1 VLSKNLFIISCLV
14 VLGAAPTTQ
23 ETNLLPNGGFEK
35 GMDGWTL
42 GNDYNMSRLSPEAAH
57 SGTRGLR
64 VKDEN
69 AEQGSSLSSQKFITA
84 PGKAY
89 MVKFYARRIAEGS
102 VNVYIRFFDKAGKSL
117 NTQQQNNQNSTSIK
131 KGEQGEMWQQYISD
145 PAIAP
150 ENAATVVVYIHSANA
165 QTGAVDFD
173 DFVFTEIAAS
183 P

>member
-1 VLSKNLFIISCLV
+1 MLNRSLIVISILILV
-14 VLGAAPTTQ
+14 GAEPATQ
-23 ETNLLPNGGFEK
+23 PTNLLPNGGFEQ

-42 GNDYNMSRLSPEAAH
+42 GNDYNMSRLSPDAAH

-64 VKDEN
+64 VKDED
-69 AEQGSSLSSQKFITA
+69 AKQGSSLSSQKFLTA

-89 MVKFYARRIAEGS
+89 QVKFYARRVAEGS
-102 VNVYIRFFDKAGKSL
+102 VNVYIRFFDKSGKSL
-117 NTQQQNNQNSTSIK
+117 NTQELNNQNSTSIK
-131 KGEQGEMWQQYISD
+131 KGEQGEMWQQYISS
-145 PAIAP
+145 PAVAP

-173 DFVFTEIAAS
+173 DFVFNEIPAT